1 MELHSFRKIQLTLSR
16 RADCDTRA
24 NIRPAL
30 YPKFRCLTE
39 YKVRDLIA
47 VDLLINADRIEV
59 VFREDVV
66 LVEGALRTRGTY
78 RQQRRNSAR
87 TEPNL
92 STKYD
97 LRGDKSTPCR
107 SLSSSGKVISK

>member
-1 MELHSFRKIQLTLSR
+1 M
-16 RADCDTRA
+16 
-24 NIRPAL
+24 
-30 YPKFRCLTE
+30 
-39 YKVRDLIA
+39 
-47 VDLLINADRIEV
+47 
-59 VFREDVV
+59 

-107 SLSSSGKVISK
+107 SLRWRSLKLVRQGNFKIALCEARRYESVNVRKEVFWRAAIFEFGKLSLKHGFGWTAVSSIDRHSENVPSERVA